1 MLILY
6 FSPQMYFFQNSHLF
20 RKRIFFLKNLIELY
34 LKGIYLKNLT
44 SFLLIFCKL
53 IMVELSQFQLD
64 VYAHKILDDYDAKT
78 PSGIFKDKISISIE
92 DALRIQLAV
101 TNLREK
107 RGEEVI
113 GYKIG
118 CVSKD
123 TQRKMGFTKPA
134 WGRLWKNE
142 LYLDGVTLDK
152 RNFANPAMEA
162 EFGIVLNRDLTPE
175 LVNLDYI
182 LDSIETIHP
191 IIEIHNLVFN
201 GDPPFGA
208 ELLANNAIHAGVVM
222 GKPTKAN
229 IKSEITDLKL
239 IFDNEI
245 IDIWSDKKWP
255 HDMLSEVEWLVKDQ
269 DKIGNIL
276 KKGNLILTGAYGL
289 PIPIN
294 DKKLIQ
300 VTSSLFGNVSALF
313 Q

>member
-1 MLILY
+1 
-6 FSPQMYFFQNSHLF
+6 
-20 RKRIFFLKNLIELY
+20 
-34 LKGIYLKNLT
+34 
-44 SFLLIFCKL
+44 
-53 IMVELSQFQLD
+53 MVELSQFQLD
-64 VYAHKILDDYDAKT
+64 LYAHKILDDYDAKI

-245 IDIWSDKKWP
+245 IDTWSDKKWP
-255 HDMLSEVEWLVKDQ
+255 HDMLSEVEWLVKEQ

>member
-1 MLILY
+1 
-6 FSPQMYFFQNSHLF
+6 
-20 RKRIFFLKNLIELY
+20 
-34 LKGIYLKNLT
+34 
-44 SFLLIFCKL
+44 
-53 IMVELSQFQLD
+53 MVELSQFQLD

-245 IDIWSDKKWP
+245 IDTWSDKKWP
-255 HDMLSEVEWLVKDQ
+255 HDMLSEVEWLVKEQ

>member
-1 MLILY
+1 
-6 FSPQMYFFQNSHLF
+6 
-20 RKRIFFLKNLIELY
+20 
-34 LKGIYLKNLT
+34 
-44 SFLLIFCKL
+44 
-53 IMVELSQFQLD
+53 MVELSQFQLD
-64 VYAHKILDDYDAKT
+64 VYAHKILNDYDAKT

-142 LYLDGVTLDK
+142 LYLDGATLDK

-245 IDIWSDKKWP
+245 IDTWSDKKWP
-255 HDMLSEVEWLVKDQ
+255 HDMLSEVEWLVKEQ

>member
-1 MLILY
+1 
-6 FSPQMYFFQNSHLF
+6 
-20 RKRIFFLKNLIELY
+20 
-34 LKGIYLKNLT
+34 
-44 SFLLIFCKL
+44 
-53 IMVELSQFQLD
+53 MVELSQFQLD

-182 LDSIETIHP
+182 LGSIETIHP

-245 IDIWSDKKWP
+245 IDT
-255 HDMLSEVEWLVKDQ
+255 LS
-269 DKIGNIL
+269 
-276 KKGNLILTGAYGL
+276 LIH
-289 PIPIN
+289 I
-294 DKKLIQ
+294 
-300 VTSSLFGNVSALF
+300 
-313 Q
+313 

>member
-1 MLILY
+1 
-6 FSPQMYFFQNSHLF
+6 
-20 RKRIFFLKNLIELY
+20 
-34 LKGIYLKNLT
+34 
-44 SFLLIFCKL
+44 
-53 IMVELSQFQLD
+53 MVESSQFLLD

-245 IDIWSDKKWP
+245 IDTWSDKKWP
-255 HDMLSEVEWLVKDQ
+255 HDMLSEVEWLVKEQ

-294 DKKLIQ
+294 DKKLIE
-300 VTSSLFGNVSALF
+300 VTSSLFVNVSAIF
-313 Q
+313 K

>member
-1 MLILY
+1 MTELTATQLSKYAFKML
-6 FSPQMYFFQNSHLF
+6 Q
-20 RKRIFFLKNLIELY
+20 
-34 LKGIYLKNLT
+34 
-44 SFLLIFCKL
+44 
-53 IMVELSQFQLD
+53 
-64 VYAHKILDDYDAKT
+64 DYDSNT
-78 PSGIFKDKISISIE
+78 PGTIFKDNFRISVE
-92 DALRIQLAV
+92 DAWRIQSAV
-101 TNLREK
+101 TNLREQ
-107 RGEEVI
+107 RGEEII

-123 TQRKMGFTKPA
+123 TQCKMGLTKPA

-142 LYLDGVTLDK
+142 LYLDGVTLEK
-152 RNFANPAMEA
+152 SNFTNPAMEA
-162 EFGIVLNRDLTPE
+162 EFGIILNRDLTPD

-182 LDSIETIHP
+182 LGSIETIHP

-208 ELLANNAIHAGVVM
+208 ELLANNAINAGVVM

-229 IKSEITDLKL
+229 TNSEITDLKL
-239 IFDNEI
+239 IFDKKI
-245 IDIWSDKKWP
+245 IDTWSDKKWP
-255 HDMLSEVEWLVKDQ
+255 YDMLSEVEWLVKEQ

-294 DKKLIQ
+294 DKKLIE

>member
-1 MLILY
+1 
-6 FSPQMYFFQNSHLF
+6 
-20 RKRIFFLKNLIELY
+20 
-34 LKGIYLKNLT
+34 
-44 SFLLIFCKL
+44 
-53 IMVELSQFQLD
+53 MVELSQFQLD

-208 ELLANNAIHAGVVM
+208 ELLANNAIHAGVVV

-245 IDIWSDKKWP
+245 IDTWSDKKWP
-255 HDMLSEVEWLVKDQ
+255 HDMLSEGEWLVKEQ

>member
-1 MLILY
+1 MA
-6 FSPQMYFFQNSHLF
+6 Q
-20 RKRIFFLKNLIELY
+20 
-34 LKGIYLKNLT
+34 
-44 SFLLIFCKL
+44 
-53 IMVELSQFQLD
+53 LSQLQLD

-245 IDIWSDKKWP
+245 IDTWSDKKWP
-255 HDMLSEVEWLVKDQ
+255 HDMLSEVEWLVKEQ

>member
-1 MLILY
+1 
-6 FSPQMYFFQNSHLF
+6 
-20 RKRIFFLKNLIELY
+20 
-34 LKGIYLKNLT
+34 
-44 SFLLIFCKL
+44 
-53 IMVELSQFQLD
+53 MVELSQFQLD

-239 IFDNEI
+239 IFDKEI
-245 IDIWSDKKWP
+245 IDTWSDKKWP
-255 HDMLSEVEWLVKDQ
+255 HDMLSEVEWLVKEQ
-269 DKIGNIL
+269 DTIGNIL

-300 VTSSLFGNVSALF
+300 VTSSLFGNVSAVF
-313 Q
+313 K

>member
-1 MLILY
+1 M
-6 FSPQMYFFQNSHLF
+6 
-20 RKRIFFLKNLIELY
+20 
-34 LKGIYLKNLT
+34 
-44 SFLLIFCKL
+44 
-53 IMVELSQFQLD
+53 
-64 VYAHKILDDYDAKT
+64 
-78 PSGIFKDKISISIE
+78 
-92 DALRIQLAV
+92 
-101 TNLREK
+101 REQ

-123 TQRKMGFTKPA
+123 TQLKMGFNKPA
-134 WGRLWKNE
+134 WGRLWKSE
-142 LYLDGVTLDK
+142 VHSDGVTLEK
-152 RNFANPAMEA
+152 SNFTNPAMEA

-229 IKSEITDLKL
+229 IKSQITDLKL

-245 IDIWSDKKWP
+245 IDTWSNKKWP
-255 HDMLSEVEWLVKDQ
+255 HDMLSEVEWLVKEQ
-269 DKIGNIL
+269 HKIGNIL

-294 DKKLIQ
+294 DKKLIE
-300 VTSSLFGNVSALF
+300 VTSSSFGKVSAIF

>member
-1 MLILY
+1 
-6 FSPQMYFFQNSHLF
+6 
-20 RKRIFFLKNLIELY
+20 
-34 LKGIYLKNLT
+34 
-44 SFLLIFCKL
+44 
-53 IMVELSQFQLD
+53 MVELSQFQLD
-64 VYAHKILDDYDAKT
+64 VYAHKILNDYDAKT

-123 TQRKMGFTKPA
+123 TQLKMGFNKPA
-134 WGRLWKNE
+134 WGRLWKSE
-142 LYLDGVTLDK
+142 LHSDGVTLEK
-152 RNFANPAMEA
+152 INFTNPAMEA

-239 IFDNEI
+239 IFDKEI
-245 IDIWSDKKWP
+245 IDTWSDKKWP
-255 HDMLSEVEWLVKDQ
+255 HDMLSEVEWLVKEQ
-269 DKIGNIL
+269 YKIGNIL

>member
-1 MLILY
+1 
-6 FSPQMYFFQNSHLF
+6 
-20 RKRIFFLKNLIELY
+20 
-34 LKGIYLKNLT
+34 
-44 SFLLIFCKL
+44 
-53 IMVELSQFQLD
+53 MVELSQFQLD
-64 VYAHKILDDYDAKT
+64 VYAHKILNEKKKKT

-245 IDIWSDKKWP
+245 IDTWSDKKWP
-255 HDMLSEVEWLVKDQ
+255 HDMLSEVEWLVKEQ
-269 DKIGNIL
+269 DTIGNIL

-294 DKKLIQ
+294 DKKFIE

>member
-1 MLILY
+1 
-6 FSPQMYFFQNSHLF
+6 
-20 RKRIFFLKNLIELY
+20 
-34 LKGIYLKNLT
+34 
-44 SFLLIFCKL
+44 
-53 IMVELSQFQLD
+53 MVESSQFLLD

-78 PSGIFKDKISISIE
+78 PTGIFKDKISISIE

-107 RGEEVI
+107 RGEEVL

-245 IDIWSDKKWP
+245 IDTWSDKKWP
-255 HDMLSEVEWLVKDQ
+255 HDMLSEVEWLVKEQ

>member
-1 MLILY
+1 
-6 FSPQMYFFQNSHLF
+6 
-20 RKRIFFLKNLIELY
+20 
-34 LKGIYLKNLT
+34 
-44 SFLLIFCKL
+44 
-53 IMVELSQFQLD
+53 MVELSQFQLD

-142 LYLDGVTLDK
+142 LYLDGATLDK

-245 IDIWSDKKWP
+245 IDTWSDKKWP
-255 HDMLSEVEWLVKDQ
+255 HDMLSEVEWLVKEQ

>member
-1 MLILY
+1 
-6 FSPQMYFFQNSHLF
+6 
-20 RKRIFFLKNLIELY
+20 
-34 LKGIYLKNLT
+34 
-44 SFLLIFCKL
+44 
-53 IMVELSQFQLD
+53 MVELSQFQLD

-222 GKPTKAN
+222 GKPTKTN

-245 IDIWSDKKWP
+245 IDTWSDKKWP
-255 HDMLSEVEWLVKDQ
+255 YDMLSEVEWLVKEQ

-289 PIPIN
+289 PIAIN

-300 VTSSLFGNVSALF
+300 VTSSLFGNVSAVF
-313 Q
+313 K

>member
-1 MLILY
+1 MTELTATQLSKYAFQML
-6 FSPQMYFFQNSHLF
+6 H
-20 RKRIFFLKNLIELY
+20 
-34 LKGIYLKNLT
+34 
-44 SFLLIFCKL
+44 
-53 IMVELSQFQLD
+53 
-64 VYAHKILDDYDAKT
+64 DYDSNT
-78 PSGIFKDKISISIE
+78 PGTIFKDKIRISIE
-92 DALRIQLAV
+92 DAWRIQSAV
-101 TNLREK
+101 TNLREQ

-123 TQRKMGFTKPA
+123 TQLKMGFTKPA
-134 WGRLWKNE
+134 WGRLWKDE
-142 LYLDGVTLDK
+142 LYLDGVTLEK
-152 RNFANPAMEA
+152 SKFTNPAMEA

-208 ELLANNAIHAGVVM
+208 ELLANNAINAGIVM

-229 IKSEITDLKL
+229 TNSEITDLKL
-239 IFDNEI
+239 IFDKEI
-245 IDIWSDKKWP
+245 IDTWSDKEWP
-255 HDMLSEVEWLVKDQ
+255 HDMLSEVEWLVKEQ

-276 KKGNLILTGAYGL
+276 KKDNLILTGAYGL

-294 DKKLIQ
+294 DKKLIE
-300 VTSSLFGNVSALF
+300 VTSSLFGNVSAIF
-313 Q
+313 K

>member
-1 MLILY
+1 
-6 FSPQMYFFQNSHLF
+6 
-20 RKRIFFLKNLIELY
+20 
-34 LKGIYLKNLT
+34 
-44 SFLLIFCKL
+44 
-53 IMVELSQFQLD
+53 MVELSQFQLD

-245 IDIWSDKKWP
+245 IDTWSDKKWP
-255 HDMLSEVEWLVKDQ
+255 HDMLSEVEWLIKEQ

>member
-1 MLILY
+1 MTELTATQLSKYAFKML
-6 FSPQMYFFQNSHLF
+6 H
-20 RKRIFFLKNLIELY
+20 
-34 LKGIYLKNLT
+34 
-44 SFLLIFCKL
+44 
-53 IMVELSQFQLD
+53 
-64 VYAHKILDDYDAKT
+64 DYDSNT
-78 PSGIFKDKISISIE
+78 PGTIFRDNFRISVE
-92 DALRIQLAV
+92 DAWRIQSAV
-101 TNLREK
+101 TNLREQ

-123 TQRKMGFTKPA
+123 TQLKMGFNKPA
-134 WGRLWKNE
+134 WGRLWKSE
-142 LYLDGVTLDK
+142 VHSDGVTLEK
-152 RNFANPAMEA
+152 SNFTNPAMEA

-229 IKSEITDLKL
+229 IKSQITDLKL

-245 IDIWSDKKWP
+245 IDTWSNKKWP
-255 HDMLSEVEWLVKDQ
+255 HDMLSEVEWLVKEQ
-269 DKIGNIL
+269 AKTNNIL
-276 KKGNLILTGAYGL
+276 KKNDLILTGAYGFPV
-289 PIPIN
+289 PIDN
-294 DKKLIQ
+294 KKLIE
-300 VTSSLFGNVSALF
+300 VKSSAFGDVRATFN
-313 Q
+313 

>member
-1 MLILY
+1 
-6 FSPQMYFFQNSHLF
+6 
-20 RKRIFFLKNLIELY
+20 
-34 LKGIYLKNLT
+34 
-44 SFLLIFCKL
+44 
-53 IMVELSQFQLD
+53 MVESSQFLLD

-134 WGRLWKNE
+134 WGSLWKNE

-245 IDIWSDKKWP
+245 IDTWSDKKWP
-255 HDMLSEVEWLVKDQ
+255 HDMLSEVEWLVKEQ

>member
-1 MLILY
+1 
-6 FSPQMYFFQNSHLF
+6 
-20 RKRIFFLKNLIELY
+20 
-34 LKGIYLKNLT
+34 
-44 SFLLIFCKL
+44 
-53 IMVELSQFQLD
+53 MVELSQFQLD

-245 IDIWSDKKWP
+245 IDTWSDKKWP
-255 HDMLSEVEWLVKDQ
+255 HDMLSEVEWLVKEQ

-289 PIPIN
+289 PIPVN

>member
-1 MLILY
+1 
-6 FSPQMYFFQNSHLF
+6 
-20 RKRIFFLKNLIELY
+20 
-34 LKGIYLKNLT
+34 
-44 SFLLIFCKL
+44 
-53 IMVELSQFQLD
+53 MVELSQFQLD
-64 VYAHKILDDYDAKT
+64 VYARKILDDYDAKT

-245 IDIWSDKKWP
+245 IDTWSDKKWP
-255 HDMLSEVEWLVKDQ
+255 HDMLSEVEWLVKEQ

-276 KKGNLILTGAYGL
+276 KKGN
-289 PIPIN
+289 
-294 DKKLIQ
+294 
-300 VTSSLFGNVSALF
+300 
-313 Q
+313 

>member
-1 MLILY
+1 
-6 FSPQMYFFQNSHLF
+6 
-20 RKRIFFLKNLIELY
+20 
-34 LKGIYLKNLT
+34 
-44 SFLLIFCKL
+44 
-53 IMVELSQFQLD
+53 MVELSQFQLD

-152 RNFANPAMEA
+152 RKFANPAMEA

-245 IDIWSDKKWP
+245 IDTWSDKKWP
-255 HDMLSEVEWLVKDQ
+255 HDMLSEVEWLVKEQ
-269 DKIGNIL
+269 DTIGNIL

-300 VTSSLFGNVSALF
+300 ITSSLFGNVSAVF
-313 Q
+313 K